1 MINSMK
7 KKGSPLAILSAAL
20 LASAFSLAPTSFAAG
35 TTSTPCKDIKTACT
49 GGGYELHAHKKTGKG
64 LYVDC
69 MKKIMNGET
78 VEGVSVTADTVA
90 ACKARKEK
98 RHERKNAHAAA
109 KPTT

>member
-1 MINSMK
+1 MINPTSR
-7 KKGSPLAILSAAL
+7 KGSPLAVLSAAL
-20 LASAFSLAPTSFAAG
+20 FVCAFVLAPASYAAD
-35 TTSTPCKDIKTACT
+35 TPSHPCKDIKTACT
-49 GGGYELHAHKKTGKG
+49 GGGYLPHTHKKTGKG

-78 VEGVSVTADTVA
+78 VEGVSVTADTVS